1 MSNVVIVI
9 DMVRGFLEAGH
20 ALYCGDEARSI
31 IFCVRELL
39 QREIEKGSHIL
50 YLNDHHDPDDP
61 EFRMFPPHS
70 VKGTSEVEIIP
81 ELAEFEGEII
91 PKRHFD
97 GFYDTALE
105 QRLQELQPDKVF
117 VVGVCTDICV
127 MHTVCGARDRGYVVE
142 VPAGC
147 VATFDPEG
155 HAFALKHM
163 DRVLGAAIT

>member
-1 MSNVVIVI
+1 
-9 DMVRGFLEAGH
+9 
-20 ALYCGDEARSI
+20 
-31 IFCVRELL
+31 
-39 QREIEKGSHIL
+39 
-50 YLNDHHDPDDP
+50 
-61 EFRMFPPHS
+61 MFPPHS

>member
-31 IFCVRELL
+31 IPCVRELL
-39 QREIEKGSHIL
+39 QREVEKGSPIL

-61 EFRMFPPHS
+61 EFQMFPPHS
-70 VKGTSEVEIIP
+70 VRGTSEVEVIP

-105 QRLQELQPDKVF
+105 QRLQELQPDKVI
-117 VVGVCTDICV
+117 VTG
-127 MHTVCGARDRGYVVE
+127 
-142 VPAGC
+142 
-147 VATFDPEG
+147 
-155 HAFALKHM
+155 
-163 DRVLGAAIT
+163 